1 MDRIYLASPYSHPDR
16 IVRETRYLEA
26 VKAAGRLMK
35 ERPGC
40 AVFSPIAHSH
50 MIAEMTRLPGD
61 FEFWQ
66 AQDVGYID
74 LWATRLAV
82 LKLDGWQESR
92 GVMAEIARAEAR
104 GLPVEYLEP

>member
-16 IVRETRYLEA
+16 AVRKARYLAA
-26 VKAAGRLMK
+26 VQAAGKLMK

-50 MIAEMTRLPGD
+50 MIAEMTDLPGGFD
-61 FEFWQ
+61 FWQ
-66 AQDVGYID
+66 GQDMPFLDI
-74 LWATRLAV
+74 WATRLAV

-92 GVMAEIARAEAR
+92 GVKAEIARAEAR

>member
-1 MDRIYLASPYSHPDR
+1 MDRIYLASPYSHPDSA
-16 IVRETRYLEA
+16 VRETRYMEA

-50 MIAEMTRLPGD
+50 MIAEMTRLPSG

-66 AQDVGYID
+66 AQDVGFID
-74 LWATRLAV
+74 HWATRVAV
-82 LKLDGWQESR
+82 LTLDGWQESR
-92 GVMAEIARAEAR
+92 GVKAEIARAEAR
-104 GLPVEYLEP
+104 GLLVEYLEP